1 MTREEQ
7 RRIKE
12 LKAYLKV
19 RSKELAKQFAL
30 KKKDYMFF
38 CSRQDMFYSMMFF
51 ITNDYRVKISFHAK
65 PLWVDDLLWDI
76 LKMPSN
82 KKEPVSLRSVGA
94 FTIHAEIDEY
104 SEDFQGEADID
115 RIIQAYFAKFK
126 EFTKGFDESAFL
138 ENYQSISWQQEMIHV
153 IVLIHENQG
162 MEALDY
168 LADRKIRDFV
178 VGDKSFAELAVEYIN
193 EAGK

>member
-12 LKAYLKV
+12 LKEYLKV

-38 CSRQDMFYSMMFF
+38 CSKQEMFYSMMFF
-51 ITNDYRVKISFHAK
+51 MTNEYRIKISFHAK

-82 KKEPVSLRSVGA
+82 KKEPMSLRSVGA

-104 SEDFQGEADID
+104 SEDFRDEADID
-115 RIIQAYFAKFK
+115 RIIPEYFARFG
-126 EFTKGFDESAFL
+126 EFSQGFDESAFL
-138 ENYQSISWQQEMIHV
+138 GKYQEIRWQQEMIHV
-153 IVLIHENQG
+153 IVLLHENKDT
-162 MEALDY
+162 EALEY
-168 LADRKIRDFV
+168 LAGKNIRDFV
-178 VGDKSFAELAVEYIN
+178 IGDKSFSELAAEYVK
-193 EAGK
+193 GR

>member
-7 RRIKE
+7 RKIKE

-51 ITNDYRVKISFHAK
+51 ITNDYRIKISFHAK

-104 SEDFQGEADID
+104 SEDFCDEADID
-115 RIIQAYFAKFK
+115 RIIQEYFARFG
-126 EFTKGFDESAFL
+126 EFLQGFDESAFF
-138 ENYQSISWQQEMIHV
+138 EKYQEIRWQQEMIHV
-153 IVLIHENQG
+153 IVLLHENKDT
-162 MEALDY
+162 EALEY
-168 LADRKIRDFV
+168 LAGKNIRDFV
-178 VGDKSFAELAVEYIN
+178 IGDKSFSELAAEYVN
-193 EAGK
+193 GR